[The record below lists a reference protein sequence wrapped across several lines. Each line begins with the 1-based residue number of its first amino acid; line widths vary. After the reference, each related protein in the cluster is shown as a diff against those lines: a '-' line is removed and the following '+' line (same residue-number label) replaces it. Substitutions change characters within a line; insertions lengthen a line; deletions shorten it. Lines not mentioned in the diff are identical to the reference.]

1 MRQERAR
8 AATVLAVVAVVGGI
22 AGALNALGAPFA
34 ADRGE
39 QLWRLYAMNTLGGVL
54 TVVGGL
60 VAWLGTRRGSKGPVL
75 AAGVLFLAMTGLT
88 VLGVGQTWNP
98 FGGRASTASFWLMLG
113 VGLTALVVSPSTAPD
128 GLAADRD
135 A

>member
-1 MRQERAR
+1 MRQERGR
-8 AATVLAVVAVVGGI
+8 AVTVLAVVAI
-22 AGALNALGAPFA
+22 AGGLAGAVNAIGAPFA

-60 VAWLGTRRGSKGPVL
+60 VAWLGARRASKGPVL
-75 AAGVLFLAMTGLT
+75 AAGVLFLAMAGLT
-88 VLGVGQTWNP
+88 VVGVGQTWNP

-113 VGLTALVVSPSTAPD
+113 VGLAALVVSPSTAPD
-128 GLAADRD
+128 GLAGDRN

>member
-1 MRQERAR
+1 MRRERGQ
-8 AATVLAVVAVVGGI
+8 AATVLAVVAIVGGL
-22 AGALNALGAPFA
+22 AGAVNALGAPFA

-39 QLWRLYAMNTLGGVL
+39 QLWRLYSMNTLGGVL

-60 VAWLGTRRGSKGPVL
+60 AAAAGARRGSKGSVL
-75 AAGVLFLAMTGLT
+75 LAGALFLVMAGLT
-88 VLGVGQTWNP
+88 VLGVGRTWNP

-128 GLAADRD
+128 GLAGRQD

>member
-1 MRQERAR
+1 MRRERGR
-8 AATVLAVVAVVGGI
+8 AATVLAVVAI
-22 AGALNALGAPFA
+22 AGGVAGAVNALGAPFV
-34 ADRGE
+34 ADRGA

-54 TVVGGL
+54 TVAGGL
-60 VAWLGTRRGSKGPVL
+60 VASVGARRGSKALTLL
-75 AAGVLFLAMTGLT
+75 AGALFLAMAGLT

-128 GLAADRD
+128 GRADQQD

>member
-1 MRQERAR
+1 MRQERGR
-8 AATVLAVVAVVGGI
+8 AATVLAVVAI
-22 AGALNALGAPFA
+22 AGGLAGAVNAIGAPFA

-39 QLWRLYAMNTLGGVL
+39 QLWRLFSMNTLGGVL
-54 TVVGGL
+54 TVAGGLAAGVGG
-60 VAWLGTRRGSKGPVL
+60 RRGSKGLVAL
-75 AAGVLFLAMTGLT
+75 AGVLFLAMAGLT

-98 FGGRASTASFWLMLG
+98 LGGRASTASFWLMLG

-128 GLAADRD
+128 GLAGDRN